1 MSLSQAEETALIEAV
16 RRVAKSEIVPRFR
29 SLDANEVDTKS
40 AADDLVTVA
49 DHASE
54 RELTK
59 AVNDIMP
66 DARVVGEEAVSEN
79 KDLLDQVA
87 ATGRTVIIDPIDGT
101 WNYANGVATY
111 GVIVAVLDGGET
123 VFGLLYDPVCDDW
136 VMARRGGGAWF
147 VQPGKGQKRLQLQPK
162 SEPLDDRFGF
172 LALYLY
178 KGEERAKLAQSM
190 ARFQRTVS
198 LRCSCHEYRLA
209 TMGRAA
215 FSLNGMLNVWDH
227 AAGVL
232 CFTEA
237 GGVARLLN
245 GEDYRTDLRDGRILL
260 AESEDLWTELS
271 DYWSFLAK
279 G

>member
-1 MSLSQAEETALIEAV
+1 MSLSQAEEAALIEAV

-29 SLDANEVDTKS
+29 ALAAEDVDTKS

-49 DHASE
+49 DRASE

-59 AVNDIMP
+59 AVRQIMP
-66 DARVVGEEAVSEN
+66 DARVIGEEAVSEN
-79 KDLLDQVA
+79 KDLLDEVA
-87 ATGRTVIIDPIDGT
+87 APGRTVIIDPIDGT

-123 VFGLLYDPVCDDW
+123 IFGLLYDPVCDDW

-147 VQPGKGQKRLQLQPK
+147 VQSGRAPQELTIQPR
-162 SEPLDDRFGF
+162 SEPLSDRFGF

-178 KGEERAKLAQSM
+178 TGAERGELAKTM
-190 ARFQRTVS
+190 AVFQRTIS

-237 GGVARLLN
+237 GGVARLLS
-245 GEDYRTDLRDGRILL
+245 GEDYRADMREGRILL
-260 AESEDLWTELS
+260 AESEELWSELA

-279 G
+279 D